1 MHNESP
7 DSSFTWSDYSI
18 SEDDAYIYCRVGNNT
33 ASKAAPDTTPKPTL
47 ERWRSCRDS
56 GFVEHMQ
63 LPQTVDDV
71 AAGNLEQTTADVDD
85 HEYYNLLPFQKAAK
99 TVEHDYTYPAFTID
113 EDVENHCDVRR
124 VKVGGASLRNA
135 RRKLRR
141 IDSDLSTLSHR
152 TVINAARPYRGAR
165 EEPTTPHV
173 RATFKKTTT
182 QRRLCCVQCREE
194 EMTKQERCTETR
206 HACGSNFSNEAIELY
221 GRLIIVALE
230 ELRAEP
236 QGADRI
242 AALQRK
248 IERILRLRTGLNLSV
263 EFDKSAALFGES
275 TRRRRR
281 RWWAWWDERLKH

>member
-152 TVINAARPYRGAR
+152 TVINAGGSFTYFLSCFVLISS
-165 EEPTTPHV
+165 TYSIIFILITDSFLLHCYYNV
-173 RATFKKTTT
+173 RW
-182 QRRLCCVQCREE
+182 
-194 EMTKQERCTETR
+194 
-206 HACGSNFSNEAIELY
+206 Y
-221 GRLIIVALE
+221 
-230 ELRAEP
+230 
-236 QGADRI
+236 
-242 AALQRK
+242 
-248 IERILRLRTGLNLSV
+248 
-263 EFDKSAALFGES
+263 
-275 TRRRRR
+275 
-281 RWWAWWDERLKH
+281 